1 VTENPTERALRTAI
15 GTAQRAGEELLRRW
29 DMPISGR
36 AFKTSSTDEVS
47 DADHA
52 AERIIVDAIKGAHP
66 DDEIVSEEGGGARGR
81 SGRRWLVDPLD
92 GTINYL
98 YRIPQWCVSIA
109 CVDEHGPLVGVVF
122 DPVRREIFF
131 AERRRGAWMRNT
143 DRSATEMRRLAVTE
157 ATDVGL
163 ALVATG
169 FSYDAE
175 ERREQARRE
184 ALMLPHIRD
193 VRRMGSAALDLAFVA
208 SGRID
213 GYAEA
218 GGNPWDWAAGRLLV
232 TEAGG
237 RLSEA
242 PGVRPD
248 GPTLIASG
256 PGIHDALVEL
266 VRRVSRGTA
275 AGRPM

>member
-1 VTENPTERALRTAI
+1 MSRPTGHAPADPALRTAMDA
-15 GTAQRAGEELLRRW
+15 AQRAGEELLRRW

-36 AFKTSSTDEVS
+36 ASKSSSTDEVS
-47 DADHA
+47 DADRA
-52 AERIIVDAIKGAHP
+52 AERIVVDAIRAAHP
-66 DDEIVSEEGGGARGR
+66 DDEIVSEEGGGVRGG

-98 YRIPQWCVSIA
+98 YGIPQWCVSVA
-109 CVDEHGPLVGVVF
+109 CLDQEGPVVGVVH
-122 DPVRREIFF
+122 DPVKRETFF
-131 AERRRGAWMRNT
+131 AERGRGGWLRPSGP
-143 DRSATEMRRLAVTE
+143 SAVAVEEMRPLRVTQLTE
-157 ATDVGL
+157 LGH
-163 ALVATG
+163 ALVADG
-169 FSYDAE
+169 FSYSAE
-175 ERREQARRE
+175 ERREQGRRE

-208 SGRID
+208 SARID
-213 GYAEA
+213 AYCEA
-218 GGNPWDWAAGRLLV
+218 GGNEWDWAAGRLLV

-256 PGIHDALVEL
+256 PGIHDALVTL
-266 VRRVSRGTA
+266 VHHVQK
-275 AGRPM
+275 P

>member
-1 VTENPTERALRTAI
+1 MTESPTERALRTAVE
-15 GTAQRAGEELLRRW
+15 TAQRAGEELLRRW

-36 AFKTSSTDEVS
+36 AFKSSTTDEVS
-47 DADHA
+47 DADRS
-52 AERIIVDAIKGAHP
+52 AETIIVDAIRSEHP
-66 DDEIVSEEGGGARGR
+66 DDEVVSEEGGGARGR

-92 GTINYL
+92 GTINWL

-109 CVDEHGPLVGVVF
+109 CVDEEGPLVGVVL
-122 DPVRREIFF
+122 DPAKRELFF
-131 AERRRGAWMRNT
+131 ATRGGGAWL
-143 DRSATEMRRLAVTE
+143 RSSVTEATAPADRRLAVTTI
-157 ATDVGL
+157 TDLRL
-163 ALVATG
+163 ALLADG
-169 FSYDAE
+169 FSYSPD

-193 VRRMGSAALDLAFVA
+193 VRRMGSAALDLAYVA
-208 SGRID
+208 AGRLD
-213 GYAEA
+213 SYAEA

-266 VRRVSRGTA
+266 VRRVS
-275 AGRPM
+275 